1 MHIFYKD
8 ILNFLSI
15 SIFVTLQYS
24 FTQRIH
30 NKMHSKEYFFGWFY
44 FIYVLL
50 ITKLYTQPC

>member
-1 MHIFYKD
+1 MHIFYKN

-30 NKMHSKEYFFGWFY
+30 NKMHSKEYFFG
-44 FIYVLL
+44 
-50 ITKLYTQPC
+50 